1 MKSLILLV
9 KAEKNALICLNEPK
23 EGKMILAGDIGGT
36 NTRLALFEQGEMAG
50 PEKKYPSRS
59 YQGLEE
65 IVREFLG
72 GKKVSR
78 ACFGVAG
85 PVREGVCKATNLPW
99 VVDAAQMSRTLQIPS
114 VHLLNDLEA
123 NAYGIKVL
131 KPEEL
136 ALLHEGKKQKGNQ
149 ALISA
154 GTGLGEAGLYWDG
167 EKHHPFACEGGHS
180 DFAPR
185 NALEIELFVYLKKK
199 YPHVSYE
206 RVVSGPGL
214 YEIYRFLIE
223 TGREKTSSEVE
234 AEMKKGDP
242 AAVVS
247 EWGRL
252 NKDLGCIHALDWFIS
267 LYGAEAGNLALKFLA
282 LGGVYIGGGIAPH
295 ILEKMKRGFSAAFA
309 DKGRFKPL
317 LETIPIWVV
326 LNDNAALL
334 GAASYAAGK

>member
-1 MKSLILLV
+1 M
-9 KAEKNALICLNEPK
+9 NEPK

-36 NTRLALFEQGEMAG
+36 NTRLALFEQGKIAG

-99 VVDAAQMSRTLQIPS
+99 VVDAAQMSRSLQIPS

-223 TGREKTSSEVE
+223 TGREKTSSQVE

-252 NKDLGCIHALDWFIS
+252 NKDLGCVHALDWFIS

-295 ILEKMKRGFSAAFA
+295 ILEKMKRGFATAFA

-334 GAASYAAGK
+334 GAASYAAGQ